1 MKNEDESKATADELI
16 KLRRKVAELEKSEKR
31 LQQVEEALHESEG
44 RYREIVESVKD
55 IIFTLSQD
63 GMITSL
69 NAAFE
74 IVTGWQREQWIGKN
88 FQPLVHPDDLPL
100 KLLVYQ
106 RVFGEKIQLQGFE
119 LRILSKSGDYIT
131 MEFTVKLQTHNR
143 RVVGYQGIARDITY
157 HKRTE
162 EALQQSEEKYRTLI
176 DNIQDG
182 VFLIQDGKI
191 EFANEAFARMC
202 GYTVEEVIG
211 KDFRELVAPEDLEMV
226 VDRYFRR
233 QAGEDVPKEYEFH
246 GIKKDGIRTTVNI
259 NVGLITY
266 RGKVASIGTVKD
278 ITERR
283 RAIEQI
289 QEQAALLD
297 KAHDA
302 IIVRDMEHRVTYWN
316 QGAQRL
322 YGWTADEAIG
332 KNADELL
339 YKEEPPSLIEARKNV
354 IDRDE
359 WNGELSQVTKGGRE
373 IIVESRWTLVRDSNE
388 NPKSILIIN
397 TDITEKKTLEA
408 QFLRAQRLESIGT
421 LAGGIAHDLNN
432 VLTPIALSLQSLKEK
447 LTDDESRRLLGIL
460 ERNVKRGTYLIKQVL
475 LFAKGIEGERK
486 NIRAADL
493 ISDAEDFAK
502 ETFPRTI
509 KIRTE
514 ISEDIWNVIGDA
526 VQLQQVLMN
535 LCVNARD
542 AMPDGGILRIS
553 AENLLIDENFTRVN
567 AEARI
572 GPYIIISV
580 SDTGT
585 GIPPEIMNRIF
596 EPFFTTKKPGKG
608 TGLGLSTSLAIV
620 KSHGGF
626 ITVHS
631 EAGKGTIFK
640 VYLPAV
646 KAEIRETDDVHQPEP
661 VAERKELI
669 LVVDNETQTR
679 EMARETLEA
688 HGYGVLIASDGAEA
702 VSLYSSHKGEIKAV
716 LVDMMMPVMD
726 GPACIWVLRKINPDV
741 RLIAVS
747 GSAEDDMLA
756 NIAGVV
762 HAFLMKPYTV
772 EELLSTVRR
781 VIDK

>member
-1 MKNEDESKATADELI
+1 MEMNKKQPADELI
-16 KLRRKVAELEKSEKR
+16 KLRRKAAELEKSEKR
-31 LQQVEEALHESEG
+31 LQQVEEALQKSEG
-44 RYREIVESVKD
+44 QYREIVESIKD
-55 IIFTLSQD
+55 VIFTLSQD
-63 GMITSL
+63 GTITSL
-69 NAAFE
+69 NVAFE
-74 IVTGWQREQWIGKN
+74 TTTGWQREQWIGKN
-88 FQPLVHPDDLPL
+88 FQHLIHPDDLPL

-106 RVFGEKIQLQGFE
+106 RVFGEKMLPQGFE
-119 LRILSKSGDYIT
+119 LRVLSKPGDYIT
-131 MEFTVKLQTHNR
+131 IEFTVKPQTLNSK
-143 RVVGYQGIARDITY
+143 VVGYQGIAHDITW
-157 HKRTE
+157 HKRAE

-176 DNIQDG
+176 ENIQDG
-182 VFLIQDGKI
+182 VFLIQDCKI
-191 EFANEAFARMC
+191 EFANEVFARMC
-202 GYTVEEVIG
+202 GYTMEEVIG

-233 QAGEDVPKEYEFH
+233 QAGEYVPREYEFH
-246 GIKKDGIRTTVNI
+246 GLQKDGTRTIVNM

-266 RGKVASIGTVKD
+266 RGKVASMGTVKD

-302 IIVRDMEHRVTYWN
+302 ITVRDMENRITYWN

-322 YGWTADEAIG
+322 YGWTVDEAIG
-332 KNADELL
+332 KNANELL

-359 WNGELSQVTKGGRE
+359 WNGELSQVTKEGRE
-373 IIVESRWTLVRDSNE
+373 IIVESRWTLVRDSNG
-388 NPKSILIIN
+388 NPRSVLMIN
-397 TDITEKKTLEA
+397 TDITEKKTLES
-408 QFLRAQRLESIGT
+408 QLLRAQRLESIGA

-432 VLTPIALSLQSLKEK
+432 VLAPITLSLQSLKEK
-447 LTDDESRRLLGIL
+447 LTDDESRKLLGIL
-460 ERNVKRGTYLIKQVL
+460 ERNAKRGAYLIKQIL
-475 LFAKGIEGERK
+475 LSSRGVEGERK

-493 ISDAEDFAK
+493 ISDAENFAK
-502 ETFPRTI
+502 ETFPSSIKVRTDA
-509 KIRTE
+509 
-514 ISEDIWNVIGDA
+514 SGDVWNIFGDA

-542 AMPDGGILRIS
+542 AMPDGGTLGIS
-553 AENLLIDENFTRVN
+553 AENLFIDENFTRVN
-567 AEARI
+567 AEAKI
-572 GPYIIISV
+572 GQYTVISV

-620 KSHGGF
+620 KNHGGF
-626 ITVHS
+626 ITVQS
-631 EAGKGTIFK
+631 EVGKGTTFK
-640 VYLPAV
+640 VYLPAI
-646 KAEIRETDDVHQPEP
+646 KSGAQEADVHQSEP
-661 VAERKELI
+661 VAESKELI
-669 LVVDNETQTR
+669 LVVDNEIHTR

-688 HGYGVLIASDGAEA
+688 HGYRVLIASNGAEA

-716 LVDMMMPVMD
+716 LIDMMMPVMD

-772 EELLSTVRR
+772 EELLSTVRG

>member
-1 MKNEDESKATADELI
+1 MNKEQPADELI

-44 RYREIVESVKD
+44 RYREIVESAKD

-63 GMITSL
+63 GTITSL

-74 IVTGWQREQWIGKN
+74 TVTGWQREQYIGKN

-100 KLLVYQ
+100 EVLVYQ
-106 RVFGEKIQLQGFE
+106 YIFGEKTHPQGFE
-119 LRILSKSGDYIT
+119 LRILSKSGGYIT
-131 MEFTVKLQTHNR
+131 MGFTVMPQTHDR

-176 DNIQDG
+176 ENIQDG

-233 QAGEDVPKEYEFH
+233 QAGEDVPREYEFH
-246 GIKKDGIRTTVNI
+246 GIKKDGTRTTANI

-289 QEQAALLD
+289 HEQAALLD

-302 IIVRDMEHRVTYWN
+302 IVVRDMEHRITYWN

-332 KNADELL
+332 KNANELL

-359 WNGELSQVTKGGRE
+359 WNGELSQVTKEGRE
-373 IIVESRWTLVRDSNE
+373 IIVESRWTLVRDSNG
-388 NPKSILIIN
+388 NPKSIFIIN
-397 TDITEKKTLEA
+397 TDITEKKILEA
-408 QFLRAQRLESIGT
+408 HLLRAQRLESIGA

-432 VLTPIALSLQSLKEK
+432 VLAPITLSLQSLKEK
-447 LTDDESRRLLGIL
+447 LTDGESRRLLGIL
-460 ERNVKRGTYLIKQVL
+460 ERNAKRGAYLIKQIL
-475 LFAKGIEGERK
+475 LSSRGVEGERK

-493 ISDAEDFAK
+493 ISDAENFAK
-502 ETFPRTI
+502 ETFPSSIKVRTDV
-509 KIRTE
+509 
-514 ISEDIWNVIGDA
+514 SGDIWNIIGDA

-553 AENLLIDENFTRVN
+553 AENLFIDENFTRIN
-567 AEARI
+567 AEAKI

-646 KAEIRETDDVHQPEP
+646 KAKIRETDVHQPEP

-669 LVVDNETQTR
+669 LVVDNETNTR

-688 HGYGVLIASDGAEA
+688 HGYRVLIASDGAEA

-716 LVDMMMPVMD
+716 LIDMMMPVMD

-747 GSAEDDMLA
+747 RSAEDDMLA

-772 EELLSTVRR
+772 EELLSTVRG

>member
-1 MKNEDESKATADELI
+1 MKNEDVNKKQPADELI
-16 KLRRKVAELEKSEKR
+16 ELRQRVAELEKSEKR
-31 LQQVEEALHESEG
+31 LRQVEEALRESEG
-44 RYREIVESVKD
+44 YHRDLIESSKD
-55 IIFTLSQD
+55 IIFTLSPD
-63 GMITSL
+63 GTITSL
-69 NAAFE
+69 NTAFE
-74 IVTGWQREQWIGKN
+74 TVTGWQREQWIGKN

-106 RVFGEKIQLQGFE
+106 CAFGEKMQPQGFE
-119 LRILSKSGDYIT
+119 LRVLSKPGDYIA
-131 MEFTVKLQTHNR
+131 MEFTVKPQTHDGK
-143 RVVGYQGIARDITY
+143 VVGYQGIARDITW
-157 HKRTE
+157 HKSAE

-176 DNIQDG
+176 ENIQDG

-226 VDRYFRR
+226 VNRYFRR
-233 QAGEDVPKEYEFH
+233 QAGENVPREYEFH
-246 GIKKDGIRTTVNI
+246 GLKKDGTRTTVNM

-266 RGKVASIGTVKD
+266 RGKAASMGTVKD
-278 ITERR
+278 ITERK
-283 RAIEQI
+283 RAMEQI
-289 QEQAALLD
+289 QEQATLLD

-302 IIVRDMEHRVTYWN
+302 IVVRDLEHRITYWN

-332 KNADELL
+332 KNANELL
-339 YKEEPPSLIEARKNV
+339 YKEEPPSHIEARKNV
-354 IDRDE
+354 IDRGE
-359 WNGELSQVTKGGRE
+359 WNGELSQVTKEGKE
-373 IIVESRWTLVRDSNE
+373 IIVESRWTLVRDNNG

-421 LAGGIAHDLNN
+421 LAGGIVHDLNN
-432 VLTPIALSLQSLKEK
+432 VLTPIMLSLQILQER

-460 ERNVKRGTYLIKQVL
+460 ERNVKRGAYLIKQVL
-475 LFAKGIEGERK
+475 SFAKGGEGERR
-486 NIRAADL
+486 NIQAADL
-493 ISDAEDFAK
+493 IFDVESFAK
-502 ETFPRTI
+502 ETFPKSIEVRTDV
-509 KIRTE
+509 
-514 ISEDIWNVIGDA
+514 SGDLWNIVGDA
-526 VQLQQVLMN
+526 IQLHQVLMN

-553 AENLLIDENFTRVN
+553 AGNLFIDENFTRVN

-572 GPYIIISV
+572 GPYIVISV
-580 SDTGT
+580 SDTGI
-585 GIPPEIMNRIF
+585 GIPPEVMDRIF

-608 TGLGLSTSLAIV
+608 TGLGLSTSLAII

-626 ITVHS
+626 IDVHS
-631 EAGKGTIFK
+631 EVGKGTTFK
-640 VYLPAV
+640 VYLPAI
-646 KAEIRETDDVHQPEP
+646 KAGVQEADVHQPDP
-661 VAERKELI
+661 ATGHQELI
-669 LVVDNETQTR
+669 LVVDNETRTR

-688 HGYGVLIASDGAEA
+688 QGYRVLTASNGAEA
-702 VSLYSSHKGEIKAV
+702 VSLYSSHKGEIKTV
-716 LVDMMMPVMD
+716 LIDMMMPVMD

-747 GSAEDDMLA
+747 GSAEDYMLA

-762 HAFLMKPYTV
+762 HAFLMKPYTA
-772 EELLSTVRR
+772 EELLSTVRG

>member
-1 MKNEDESKATADELI
+1 MNKKQPADELI

-31 LQQVEEALHESEG
+31 LQQVEEALQESEG
-44 RYREIVESVKD
+44 RYREIVESTKD

-63 GMITSL
+63 GTIISL

-74 IVTGWQREQWIGKN
+74 TITGWQREQWIGKN

-100 KLLVYQ
+100 KVLVYQ
-106 RVFGEKIQLQGFE
+106 HIFAEKKQPQGFE
-119 LRILSKSGDYIT
+119 LRILSKPGDYMT
-131 MEFTVKLQTHNR
+131 MEFTVKPQTR
-143 RVVGYQGIARDITY
+143 DGKVVGYQGIARDITW
-157 HKRTE
+157 HKRAK

-176 DNIQDG
+176 ENIQDG

-191 EFANEAFARMC
+191 EFANEAFARMT
-202 GYTVEEVIG
+202 GYTMEEIIG

-233 QAGEDVPKEYEFH
+233 QAGEDVPREYEFYALQ
-246 GIKKDGIRTTVNI
+246 KDGTRTIVNM

-266 RGKVASIGTVKD
+266 RGKVASMGTVKD

-302 IIVRDMEHRVTYWN
+302 IVALDLEHRITYWN

-332 KNADELL
+332 KNANELL
-339 YKEEPPSLIEARKNV
+339 HKEEPLSTIEASKNV
-354 IDRDE
+354 IDRGE
-359 WNGELSQVTKGGRE
+359 WKGELRQITKEGKE
-373 IIVESRWTLVRDSNE
+373 IIVESLWTLVRDGHG
-388 NPKSILIIN
+388 NPKSVLIIN
-397 TDITEKKTLEA
+397 TDITEKKTLES
-408 QFLRAQRLESIGT
+408 QLLRAQRLESIGA

-432 VLTPIALSLQSLKEK
+432 VLAPITLSLQSLKEK
-447 LTDDESRRLLGIL
+447 FTDDESRRLLGIL
-460 ERNVKRGTYLIKQVL
+460 ERNAKRGAYLIKQIL
-475 LFAKGIEGERK
+475 LSSRGIEGERK
-486 NIRAADL
+486 NIQVADL
-493 ISDAEDFAK
+493 ISDAENFAK
-502 ETFPRTI
+502 ETFPSPI
-509 KIRTE
+509 KVKTDV
-514 ISEDIWNVIGDA
+514 SGDIWNVIGDA

-553 AENLLIDENFTRVN
+553 AENLFIDENFTRVN
-567 AEARI
+567 AEAKI
-572 GPYIIISV
+572 GPYIIISI

-631 EAGKGTIFK
+631 EVGKGTIFK

-646 KAEIRETDDVHQPEP
+646 KAKIRETDVHQPEP

-669 LVVDNETQTR
+669 LVVDNETHTR
-679 EMARETLEA
+679 EMAREILEA
-688 HGYGVLIASDGAEA
+688 HGYRVLTASDGAEA

-716 LVDMMMPVMD
+716 LIDMMMPVMD

-747 GSAEDDMLA
+747 RSAEDDMLA

-772 EELLSTVRR
+772 EELLSTVGG
-781 VIDK
+781 VINK

>member
-16 KLRRKVAELEKSEKR
+16 KLRRKVAELEKSE
-31 LQQVEEALHESEG
+31 G
-44 RYREIVESVKD
+44 RYREIVENVKD
-55 IIFTLSQD
+55 IIFTLSPE
-63 GMITSL
+63 GTITSL
-69 NAAFE
+69 NTAFE
-74 IVTGWQREQWIGKN
+74 TVTGWQREQYIGKN

-100 KLLVYQ
+100 EVLVY
-106 RVFGEKIQLQGFE
+106 RCIFGEKIHPQGFE
-119 LRILSKSGDYIT
+119 LRILSKSGGYIT
-131 MEFTVKLQTHNR
+131 MEFTVKPQTHDR

-162 EALQQSEEKYRTLI
+162 EVLQQSEEKYRTLI
-176 DNIQDG
+176 ENIQDG

-226 VDRYFRR
+226 VNRYFRR
-233 QAGEDVPKEYEFH
+233 QAGEDVLREYEFH
-246 GIKKDGIRTTVNI
+246 GIKKDGTRTTVNI

-302 IIVRDMEHRVTYWN
+302 IIVRDMEHRITYWN

-332 KNADELL
+332 KNANELL

-359 WNGELSQVTKGGRE
+359 WNGELSQITKEGRE
-373 IIVESRWTLVRDSNE
+373 IIVESRWTLVRDSNG
-388 NPKSILIIN
+388 NSKSILIIN
-397 TDITEKKTLEA
+397 TDITEKKILEA
-408 QFLRAQRLESIGT
+408 QFLRAQRLESIGA

-432 VLTPIALSLQSLKEK
+432 VLAPITLSLQSLKEK

-460 ERNVKRGTYLIKQVL
+460 ERNAKRGAYLIKQIL
-475 LFAKGIEGERK
+475 LSSRGVEGERK
-486 NIRAADL
+486 NIQVADL
-493 ISDAEDFAK
+493 ISDAENFAK
-502 ETFPRTI
+502 ETFPSSI
-509 KIRTE
+509 EIRTDV
-514 ISEDIWNVIGDA
+514 SGDIWNIIGDA

-535 LCVNARD
+535 LCVNARY
-542 AMPDGGILRIS
+542 AMSDGGILRIS
-553 AENLLIDENFTRVN
+553 AENLFIDESFIRVN
-567 AEARI
+567 AEAKI

-646 KAEIRETDDVHQPEP
+646 KAKIRETDVHQPEP

-669 LVVDNETQTR
+669 LVVDNETNTR

-688 HGYGVLIASDGAEA
+688 HGYRVLIASDGAEA

-716 LVDMMMPVMD
+716 LIDMMMPVMD

-747 GSAEDDMLA
+747 RSAEDDMLA

-772 EELLSTVRR
+772 EELLNTVRR